1 MTHPID
7 LDQLDKA
14 AELQARAAPGPWAA
28 GGGHSLRGDRAVW
41 HADHVGDGVHRIA
54 CWIWEEGTADFIAA
68 SRELPL
74 AAVAAEIR
82 RLRAWKS
89 EAMTLLKEV
98 DDIAETIPNQKL
110 GSSKIANIGKEM
122 RRLREALT
130 AIGKYAK
137 TALEDDP
144 ENGLAMIVG
153 AIVRGRLTPQA
164 DEGES

>member
-14 AELQARAAPGPWAA
+14 AELQATATEGPWAV
-28 GGGHSLRGDRAVW
+28 GPGHSLSGDRAVW
-41 HADHVGDGVHRIA
+41 HADHVGDGNHRIA
-54 CWIWEEGTADFIAA
+54 CWIWEESTADFIAA

-89 EAMTLLKEV
+89 EAMILLAEV
-98 DDIAETIPNQKL
+98 DAIAETIPNQKP

-130 AIGKYAK
+130 AISEYAK
-137 TALEDDP
+137 TALKDDP
-144 ENGLAMIVG
+144 ENGLALVVG

-164 DEGES
+164 DEGS